1 MFSRIVIAAVVGFG
15 VSLGAQQ
22 PSVSPEEAAAV
33 KRLEYFIGQW
43 KLEGTWQDELG
54 GKAKSLRGTQ
64 QCEWFEIRAHV
75 ICRGE
80 TIDASLTRKE
90 VVILA
95 YNSVLAV
102 YTRYNVD
109 GASGGN
115 GYSTGKVSGK
125 DWQWTLVYPQTPNVQ
140 VRSSWTEVSP
150 DVHTIMVD
158 ASEDGKAFTTLAEAR
173 VTRVK

>member
-1 MFSRIVIAAVVGFG
+1 MVSRIVMAAVVGSS
-15 VSLGAQQ
+15 VCLAAQQ
-22 PSVSPEEAAAV
+22 PSASPEAAAAH

-43 KLEGTWQDELG
+43 KIEGTAHDEQG
-54 GKAKSLRGTQ
+54 GKAQPLRGTQ
-64 QCEWFEIRAHV
+64 KCEWFEIQGHV

-80 TIDASLTRKE
+80 TIDSSLTRKE

-95 YNSVLAV
+95 YNPVLNL

-115 GYSTGKVSGK
+115 GYSTGMVNGK
-125 DWQWTLVYPQTPNVQ
+125 DWQWTLVYPQTPTVQ

-150 DVHTIMVD
+150 DVHSIMVD
-158 ASEDGKAFTTLAEAR
+158 ASEDGKAFTTLVEAR
-173 VTRVK
+173 MTRVK